1 MEKESNKGGG
11 LIQGLLGLVFV
22 FLLFGIFTMV
32 FRELK
37 RGNILMWIYVI
48 AVTIYVSIY
57 GLC

>member
-1 MEKESNKGGG
+1 MERENNKGGG

-48 AVTIYVSIY
+48 VVTIYVSIY

>member
-1 MEKESNKGGG
+1 MERENNKGGG

-37 RGNILMWIYVI
+37 RGSILMWIYVI
-48 AVTIYVSIY
+48 VVTIYVSIY

>member
-1 MEKESNKGGG
+1 MERENNKGGG
-11 LIQGLLGLVFV
+11 FVQGLLGLVFV

-37 RGNILMWIYVI
+37 RGSILMWIYVI
-48 AVTIYVSIY
+48 VVTIYVSIY

>member
-1 MEKESNKGGG
+1 MGRENNKGGG

-48 AVTIYVSIY
+48 VVTIYVSIY